1 MLMIFDFLIFAA
13 LAAVA
18 VTLALGVVNM
28 ARRDEDS
35 PRRSNVL
42 MRWRVGLQFVA
53 LIVLVLAFIARRSL
67 AG

>member
-35 PRRSNVL
+35 PRRSNIL